1 MNTEKFTKAFEQSV
15 PQIYRGSKSP
25 KFWHS
30 FFAFVL
36 PSFQIAAIYRKS
48 KTNLL

>member
-30 FFAFVL
+30 FFAFVC
-36 PSFQIAAIYRKS
+36 YRRFKLQQFIENQ
-48 KTNLL
+48 KQTC